1 MAAALLALLSFVQ
14 VGAWKNSEALFRH
27 MIRKLGNDPYRSD
40 IYWRLG
46 MVLSSEGR
54 MAEAEVHFKES
65 LLLAPG
71 TAEARVSYGDALF
84 REGRKAE
91 AAAQYAAALRINPSF
106 PLPHARLAQELAGQG
121 RFDEAMTHCQAA
133 LSMDPNCVEALNNLA
148 WLLATCPDDKLRNG
162 PTATALAERAAALT
176 RHRFVQIEGT
186 LAAAY
191 AEAGLFAKAIEAG
204 ARAGA
209 MASALGDTNLVARYE
224 QDLNLYRRG
233 QAREAPVGTLSG
245 EK

>member
-1 MAAALLALLSFVQ
+1 M
-14 VGAWKNSEALFRH
+14 
-27 MIRKLGNDPYRSD
+27 
-40 IYWRLG
+40 
-46 MVLSSEGR
+46 
-54 MAEAEVHFKES
+54 
-65 LLLAPG
+65 
-71 TAEARVSYGDALF
+71 
-84 REGRKAE
+84 
-91 AAAQYAAALRINPSF
+91 
-106 PLPHARLAQELAGQG
+106 
-121 RFDEAMTHCQAA
+121 
-133 LSMDPNCVEALNNLA
+133 
-148 WLLATCPDDKLRNG
+148 
-162 PTATALAERAAALT
+162 AERAAALT

-224 QDLNLYRRG
+224 KDLNLYRRG